1 MQNLGRILKIA
12 IFSIWLVYAH
22 PSLAD
27 ENVLS
32 PEQAFNVDAVMVFA
46 ETMQIHIA
54 IADGYY
60 LYREKLQFTLQSVHG
75 QPTGLNLSE
84 VSLPIAHE
92 KKFDETFQKSV
103 EIYRHGIDIPVL
115 LPPQHQDIALVVS
128 YQGCADQGVCYPP
141 MQARFSPSQL
151 SLATN
156 LSLNSSLPKVQSS
169 NTTAMASLWAARND
183 AIALGEL
190 LMKMPLS
197 YLILGLVLL
206 GLALCFTPCSLP
218 MIPIVSAIV
227 VGHGADREGR
237 RRAFFLSVAYVL
249 GMALMYSLAGI
260 FAALAG
266 ASLAAYLQ
274 NSWALIFFALILL
287 AMAASLFGWYEVR
300 MPAWLSHPLHK
311 IARRLHPEERGIPS
325 AFLMGAFSGLIVGPC
340 MTPPLA
346 AILLVIAH
354 TGSPFLGGVLLFS
367 LAIGIG
373 LPLIL
378 LGIGAGRYVPRTG
391 PWMIHIK
398 QLFGV
403 LLVLLAIWMVWPI
416 LSKNYAHFFRAD
428 ADHMSSSSL
437 PFVRV
442 ASLAELQTQLSM
454 STRPVM
460 LDFYADWCISC
471 KEMEKLTLKH
481 TAIRQRLADVTWLQ
495 VDVTAN
501 TLADKALLKHFNL
514 FGPPAILFFNAQG
527 QEIKTVRVI
536 GYQNVEQFQRSI
548 ANALAN

>member
-1 MQNLGRILKIA
+1 MQNLGRILKVA
-12 IFSIWLVYAH
+12 MFSIWFVCASL
-22 PSLAD
+22 SLAD

-32 PEQAFNVDAVMVFA
+32 PDEAFKVDAVMVSA
-46 ETMQIHIA
+46 EEMQIHIA

-60 LYREKLQFTLQSVHG
+60 LYREKLHFTLQSTNG
-75 QPTGLNLSE
+75 QPAALDLSE
-84 VSLPIAHE
+84 VPLPIWHE

-103 EIYRHGIDIPVL
+103 EIYRHEIDIPIA
-115 LPPQHQDIALVVS
+115 LPKQQEIALVVN

-141 MQARFSPSQL
+141 MQARFIPNQL
-151 SLATN
+151 LRVT
-156 LSLNSSLPKVQSS
+156 NSSFNQSLLKAQS
-169 NTTAMASLWAARND
+169 GHTTHVANLWAARND
-183 AIALGEL
+183 AIALGQL
-190 LMKMPLS
+190 LLQMPLA
-197 YLILGLVLL
+197 YLIFGLILL
-206 GLALCFTPCSLP
+206 GLTLCFTPCALP

-237 RRAFFLSVAYVL
+237 GRGFFLSVAYVL

-274 NSWALIFFALILL
+274 NPWALIFFALILL

-325 AFLMGAFSGLIVGPC
+325 AFVMGAFSGLIVGPC

-354 TGSPFLGGVLLFS
+354 TGSPFLGGILLFS
-367 LAIGIG
+367 LAMGIG

-378 LGIGAGRYVPRTG
+378 LGVGAGKYVPRSG

-403 LLVLLAIWMVWPI
+403 LLVLLAIWMVWPL
-416 LSKNYAHFFRAD
+416 LSKSYTHFFRAD
-428 ADHMSSSSL
+428 ADHVSSSSL
-437 PFVRV
+437 PFVKV
-442 ASLAELQTQLSM
+442 ASLAELQAQLSM

-471 KEMEKLTLKH
+471 KEMEKLTLRDS
-481 TAIRQRLADVTWLQ
+481 TIRRRLADVTWLQ

-501 TLADKALLKHFNL
+501 TPADKALLKRFNL

-527 QEIKTVRVI
+527 QEIKTARVI

-548 ANALAN
+548 ANALGN

>member
-1 MQNLGRILKIA
+1 M
-12 IFSIWLVYAH
+12 WLVCMGF
-22 PSLAD
+22 SFAD
-27 ENVLS
+27 ETLLS
-32 PEQAFNVDAVMVFA
+32 PEQAFKVDAVMLSA
-46 ETMQIHIA
+46 EKMQIHIT

-60 LYREKLQFTLQSVHG
+60 LYREKLQLAPQSVTG
-75 QPTGLNLSE
+75 QTPGLNLPTIP
-84 VSLPIAHE
+84 LPTAHE

-103 EIYRHGIDIPVL
+103 EIYRHRVDIPIL
-115 LPPQHQDIALVVS
+115 LSPQQQDGALVVN

-141 MQARFSPSQL
+141 MQTRFSPSQL
-151 SLATN
+151 ALAAN
-156 LSLNSSLPKVQSS
+156 LPLNQSLPQAQSN
-169 NTTAMASLWAARND
+169 NTTHVANLWAARND

-190 LMKMPLS
+190 LSKMPLS
-197 YLILGLVLL
+197 YLIFGLILL
-206 GLALCFTPCSLP
+206 GLTLCFTPCALP

-237 RRAFFLSVAYVL
+237 RRGFFLSLAYVL
-249 GMALMYSLAGI
+249 GMALMYSLAGV

-266 ASLAAYLQ
+266 ASVAAYLQ
-274 NSWALIFFALILL
+274 NSWALVFFALILL
-287 AMAASLFGWYEVR
+287 AMAASLFGWYELKV
-300 MPAWLSHPLHK
+300 PAWLSDPLHK

-325 AFLMGAFSGLIVGPC
+325 AFVMGAFSGLIVGPC

-378 LGIGAGRYVPRTG
+378 LGIGAGKYVPRSG

-403 LLVLLAIWMVWPI
+403 LLVLLAIWMVWPM
-416 LSKNYAHFFRAD
+416 LSKSYAHFSRAD
-428 ADHMSSSSL
+428 ADHASSSSL

-442 ASLAELQTQLSM
+442 SSLAELQAQLSI

-471 KEMEKLTLKH
+471 KEMEQMTLKH
-481 TAIRQRLADVTWLQ
+481 AAIRQRLADVTWLQ

-527 QEIKTVRVI
+527 QEIKTARVI

-548 ANALAN
+548 ARALGN